1 MNTQLDINVLLV
13 EDEYINAWALANALK
28 PHCTVRHAATR
39 EEALYWIQREIFNFV
54 LLDIHL
60 GHHSEAGIEILP
72 KIKQL
77 QPNCRVIATTG
88 YGTIKD
94 ENRFLSIGFDGFYPK
109 PVDEQ
114 KIVEEIQGYRGR
126 LEVA

>member
-1 MNTQLDINVLLV
+1 MNMQIDINVLLV

-39 EEALYWIQREIFNFV
+39 DEALYWIQREDFNFV

-60 GHHSEAGIEILP
+60 GQFSEAGIEILP
-72 KIKQL
+72 KIKL
-77 QPNCRVIATTG
+77 VQPNCKVIATTG
-88 YGTIKD
+88 YGSSKD
-94 ENRFLSIGFDGFYPK
+94 EDRFLSIGFDAFYPK

-114 KIVEEIQGYRGR
+114 RLIEEILGFKGR